1 MAKFGDY
8 VAYDGL
14 IYRIVAVSE
23 DAEPTYTLEPMR
35 KSEAEL
41 TKTVDVSQSQLF
53 LIPSDDGRV
62 SGIAGSAITVVGSR
76 TALANA
82 LADGYVRVKFDVDGG
97 SLVDAQIIVEGGKA
111 TAPDNPTKDHYT
123 FDAWY
128 HDKALTDA
136 TNFAV
141 DTFDDSATLYA
152 KWTPVSYTATF
163 EAGEGLTDPDA
174 QTITYGDLVTVPVA
188 PSNPGYLLTY
198 WSLDVAGEEPFNFAT
213 DIIEE
218 NTKLY
223 AQWVEAVTVTF
234 DSNGGSDVDAQII
247 QVGSLATEP
256 SQEPTLDNNT
266 FAGWF
271 YDNGTFEKA
280 VNFSTDTFDAD
291 DTLYAKWDTEG

>member
-35 KSEAEL
+35 KSETEL
-41 TKTVDVSQSQLF
+41 KKTVDVSQSQLF
-53 LIPSDDGRV
+53 LVPSDDGRV
-62 SGIAGSAITVVGSR
+62 AGVAGSAITVVGSR

-97 SLVDAQIIVEGGKA
+97 SLVDSQIIVEGEKA
-111 TAPDNPTKDHYT
+111 TKPNNPTKEHYT

-128 HDKALTDA
+128 HNEARTV
-136 TNFAV
+136 AV
-141 DTFDDSATLYA
+141 DFAGDKFEDSATLYA

-163 EAGEGLTDPDA
+163 EAGEGLIDPA
-174 QTITYGDLVTVPVA
+174 VATVAYGSLVTQPADPVNA
-188 PSNPGYLLTY
+188 GFLLTA
-198 WSLDVAGEEPFNFAT
+198 WTLDVAGEEPFNFAT
-213 DIIEE
+213 DIIEDD
-218 NTKLY
+218 TTLY
-223 AQWVEAVTVTF
+223 AQWAEAVTVTF
-234 DSNGGSDVDAQII
+234 EANGGSAVGT
-247 QVGSLATEP
+247 QVILKGGLATEP
-256 SQEPTLDNNT
+256 EPPTLDSNT

-271 YDNGTFEKA
+271 YDDTAFENA
-280 VNFSTDTFDAD
+280 VNFATDVFEAN

>member
-35 KSEAEL
+35 KSETEL
-41 TKTVDVSQSQLF
+41 KKTVEPTNPGYLLTHWSLDV
-53 LIPSDDGRV
+53 
-62 SGIAGSAITVVGSR
+62 AGEEPFNFATDIIEEDTILYAQWAEAVTVTFES
-76 TALANA
+76 N
-82 LADGYVRVKFDVDGG
+82 GG
-97 SLVDAQIIVEGGKA
+97 TVVDAQIIVKGGKA
-111 TAPDNPTKDHYT
+111 TAPDNPTKEHYT

-128 HDKALTDA
+128 HDA
-136 TNFAV
+136 TFTNAVSFAV
-141 DTFDDSATLYA
+141 DEFEDSATLYA

-174 QTITYGDLVTVPVA
+174 QTITYGNLVTVPVA
-188 PSNPGYLLTY
+188 PSNPGYLLTH

-218 NTKLY
+218 DTILY
-223 AQWVEAVTVTF
+223 AQWAEAVTVTF
-234 DSNGGSDVDAQII
+234 NSNGGTAVAAQII
-247 QVGSLATEP
+247 VEGGKATAP
-256 SQEPTLDNNT
+256 DNPTKEHYT

-271 YDNGTFEKA
+271 YDDGTFETA
-280 VNFSTDTFDAD
+280 VDFSTDVFNAD
-291 DTLYAKWDTEG
+291 DTLYAKWDTED

>member
-35 KSEAEL
+35 KSETEL
-41 TKTVDVSQSQLF
+41 KKTVDVSQSQLF
-53 LIPSDDGRV
+53 LVPSDDGRV
-62 SGIAGSAITVVGSR
+62 EGVAGSAITVVGSR

-82 LADGYVRVKFDVDGG
+82 LVDGYVRVKFDVDGG
-97 SLVDAQIIVEGGKA
+97 SLVDAQIIVEGAKA
-111 TAPDNPTKDHYT
+111 TKPDDPTKEHYT

-128 HDKALTDA
+128 HDA
-136 TNFAV
+136 TFTNAVSFAV
-141 DTFDDSATLYA
+141 DEFADSATLYA

-174 QTITYGDLVTVPVA
+174 QTITYGNLVTVPVA
-188 PSNPGYLLTY
+188 PSNPGYLLTH

-218 NTKLY
+218 DTILY
-223 AQWVEAVTVTF
+223 AQWAEAVTVTF
-234 DSNGGSDVDAQII
+234 NSNGGTAVAAQII
-247 QVGSLATEP
+247 VEGGKATAP
-256 SQEPTLDNNT
+256 DNPTKEHYT

-271 YDNGTFEKA
+271 YDDGTFENA
-280 VNFSTDTFDAD
+280 VDFSTDVFNAD
-291 DTLYAKWDTEG
+291 DTLYAKWDTED

>member
-35 KSEAEL
+35 KSETEL
-41 TKTVDVSQSQLF
+41 NKTVDVSQSQLF

-62 SGIAGSAITVVGSR
+62 AGIAGSAITVVGSR

-97 SLVDAQIIVEGGKA
+97 SLVDAQIIVEGAKA
-111 TAPDNPTKDHYT
+111 TKPDNPTKEHYT

-128 HDKALTDA
+128 HDKARTDA
-136 TNFAV
+136 VDFAV
-141 DTFDDSATLYA
+141 DEFDDSATLYA

-198 WSLDVAGEEPFNFAT
+198 WSLDVAGEEPFNFTT

-218 NTKLY
+218 NTTLY

-234 DSNGGSDVDAQII
+234 DSNGGTDVDAQVIPT
-247 QVGSLATEP
+247 GGLATEP
-256 SQEPTLDNNT
+256 IAPTLEANT
-266 FAGWF
+266 FVGWF
-271 YDNGTFEKA
+271 YDDGAFVKPVDFTTDVFS
-280 VNFSTDTFDAD
+280 VNTTV
-291 DTLYAKWDTEG
+291 YAKWDTEG